1 MTPRIKCAVTVFPY
15 NSGSEVLRGVVGP
28 SAMMPVPKSAVK
40 IGSAIS
46 GCVAWVM
53 LTSLSSRNEIKLIW
67 RCE

>member
-15 NSGSEVLRGVVGP
+15 NLGSEVLEGVVGP
-28 SAMMPVPKSAVK
+28 KAMMPVPKSAVK

-53 LTSLSSRNEIKLIW
+53 LTSLSSQNQTHLAQ
-67 RCE
+67 